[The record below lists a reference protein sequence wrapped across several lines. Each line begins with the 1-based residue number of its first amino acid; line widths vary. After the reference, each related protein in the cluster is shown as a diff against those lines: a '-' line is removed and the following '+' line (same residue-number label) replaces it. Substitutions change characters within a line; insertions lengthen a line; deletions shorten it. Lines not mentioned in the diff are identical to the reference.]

1 MNERAPPL
9 FRGYPDE
16 RRPPSRPVSF
26 SLASRVLAG
35 VLVLLLLGLGQAAAA
50 SLRVAVISDLNGAY
64 GSTRYESS
72 VDRGIERILE
82 LKPDLVISTGDM
94 VAGQR
99 RPHLS
104 RREVEAMWGAFLT
117 RVSDPLEAAGI
128 PLAVTPGNHDGSAYR
143 GFETE
148 RRIYAEQWTARK
160 PGLNF
165 LDDSHYPFYY
175 AFAAGETLFIALDAT
190 IIGHLPRDQMRWL
203 RDLLREHGG
212 EYRQRVAFS
221 HLPLWPFAQ
230 GREREFI
237 GDPGLERLLQQANV
251 ALYLSGHHHVF
262 YPGHKDGIHYVSQAC
277 LGAGPRKLVGA
288 TQRSPRSFT
297 LIEIDD
303 GELHLSAF
311 QSPDFRRP
319 VDWQT
324 LPERIGSQ
332 SAELIRADL
341 VNDALAKL
349 QVEHQPAPE

>member
-1 MNERAPPL
+1 MNNREPL
-9 FRGYPDE
+9 RFQRFPDE
-16 RRPPSRPVSF
+16 QRSPTRS
-26 SLASRVLAG
+26 ASCSSATPAFAL
-35 VLVLLLLGLGQAAAA
+35 VLVLLLLGLGQASAAP
-50 SLRVAVISDLNGAY
+50 LRLAVISDLNGAY
-64 GSTRYESS
+64 GSTRYEPS

-104 RREVEAMWGAFLT
+104 RPELEAMWGAFHAH
-117 RVSDPLEAAGI
+117 VSDPLEAAGI
-128 PLAVTPGNHDGSAYR
+128 PLAVAPGNHDGSAYP

-148 RRIYAEQWTARK
+148 RRIYAEQWDARK
-160 PGLNF
+160 PGLSF
-165 LDDSHYPFYY
+165 LDDTHYPLYY
-175 AFAAGETLFIALDAT
+175 AFAAGETLFVALDAT
-190 IIGHLPRDQMRWL
+190 TVGHLPRDQMRWL

-212 EYRQRVAFS
+212 AYRQRVAFS

-237 GDPGLERLLQQANV
+237 GDRDLERLLQQANLG
-251 ALYLSGHHHVF
+251 LYLSGHHHVF

-288 TQRSPRSFT
+288 TQRSSRSFT

-319 VDWQT
+319 VDWKT
-324 LPERIGSQ
+324 LPERIRSQ
-332 SAELIRADL
+332 PAELIRADL
-341 VNDALAKL
+341 VDDGLSRL
-349 QVEHQPAPE
+349 SVGSQPAPE